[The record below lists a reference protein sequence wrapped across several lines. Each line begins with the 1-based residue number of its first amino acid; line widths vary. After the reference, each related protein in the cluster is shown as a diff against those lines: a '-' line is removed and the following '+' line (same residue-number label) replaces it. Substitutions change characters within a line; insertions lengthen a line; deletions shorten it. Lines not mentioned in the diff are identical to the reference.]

1 MLPWKQVFKRRIS
14 DGELIAKTRNLLKR
28 LGEWCRHTDLNR
40 GPSDYKSDALPTE
53 LYRHIFK
60 KRPLYTP
67 EHQLNQRRNSLHEL
81 FIAAK
86 LETANTLFLRMKT

>member
-1 MLPWKQVFKRRIS
+1 MLPPCYPASKCLNGAFLTALQ
-14 DGELIAKTRNLLKR
+14 LIEKARNLLKR

-60 KRPLYTP
+60 KCPLYTP
-67 EHQLNQRRNSLHEL
+67 EHSLNQR
-81 FIAAK
+81 
-86 LETANTLFLRMKT
+86 